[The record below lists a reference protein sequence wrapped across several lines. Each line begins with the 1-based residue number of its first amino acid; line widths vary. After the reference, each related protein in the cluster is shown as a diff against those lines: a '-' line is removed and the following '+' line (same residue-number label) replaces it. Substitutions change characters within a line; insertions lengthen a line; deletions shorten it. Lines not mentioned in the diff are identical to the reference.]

1 MQIWCAC
8 IFLICT
14 VESKLVNC
22 GVCKDVSWL
31 EEFANYDVGGDLK
44 GDFFNRN
51 LRVHVVN
58 VALLT

>member
-1 MQIWCAC
+1 
-8 IFLICT
+8 
-14 VESKLVNC
+14 VNC

-31 EEFANYDVGGDLK
+31 EEFANYDVGGDLQ